1 MSDCLSDVKEKLVVL
16 WERLAQARGFDLLLG
31 RILAHLYMSEEPLS
45 QKELSEKTDFSVPA
59 ISKTLDQLVALGGV
73 KKFKKK
79 GERTYYYSASA
90 TPQQMLIA
98 GLSKWV
104 DDQKI
109 MHRELSILKSKLE
122 TETLTENEKNE
133 AEKLIATIEDFE
145 KTFDEVEKT
154 FEMIKEKLIKT

>member
-1 MSDCLSDVKEKLVVL
+1 MSNCLNDVKEKLVIL
-16 WERLAQARGFDLLLG
+16 WEQLAQARGFDLLLG

-79 GERTYYYSASA
+79 GERTYYYSALA
-90 TPQQMLIA
+90 TPQQMGIA

-104 DDQKI
+104 EDQKV
-109 MHRELSILKSKLE
+109 MRRELSTLKAKLDSA
-122 TETLTENEKNE
+122 TLTEEEQKG
-133 AEKLIATIEDFE
+133 ASKIIATINDFE
-145 KTFDEVEKT
+145 KTFTEVERA
-154 FEMIKEKLIKT
+154 FAEMREKLKA

>member
-1 MSDCLSDVKEKLVVL
+1 MSNCLNDVKEKLVIL
-16 WERLAQARGFDLLLG
+16 WEQLAQARGFDLLLG

-79 GERTYYYSASA
+79 GERTYYYSALA
-90 TPQQMLIA
+90 TPQQMVIA

-104 DDQKI
+104 EDQKV
-109 MHRELSILKSKLE
+109 MRRELSTLKAKLDSA
-122 TETLTENEKNE
+122 TLTEEEQKG
-133 AEKLIATIEDFE
+133 ASKIIATINDFE
-145 KTFDEVEKT
+145 KTFTEVERA
-154 FEMIKEKLIKT
+154 FAEMREKLKA

>member
-31 RILAHLYMSEEPLS
+31 RILAQLYMSEEPLS
-45 QKELSEKTDFSVPA
+45 QKELSEKTNFSIPA

-79 GERTYYYSASA
+79 GERTYYYSALA
-90 TPQQMLIA
+90 TPQQMVMA

-104 DDQKI
+104 EDQKS
-109 MHRELSILKSKLE
+109 MRHELSALKAMLDSAD
-122 TETLTENEKNE
+122 LTEEEKKD
-133 AEKLIATIEDFE
+133 AAKLTATIGDFE
-145 KTFDEVEKT
+145 KTFTEVERA
-154 FEMIKEKLIKT
+154 FAEMRERLKA

>member
-16 WERLAQARGFDLLLG
+16 WEQLAQARGFDLLLG

-45 QKELSEKTDFSVPA
+45 QKELSDKTDFSVPA

-79 GERTYYYSASA
+79 GERTYYYSTVA
-90 TPQQMLIA
+90 TPQQMIIA
-98 GLSKWV
+98 ALSKWV
-104 DDQKI
+104 DDQKS
-109 MHRELSILKSKLE
+109 MHRELSTLKSKL
-122 TETLTENEKNE
+122 TSKNLTVEEKKE
-133 AEKLIATIEDFE
+133 AAKLIATIEDFE

-154 FEMIKEKLIKT
+154 FAQLKERLIKT